1 MSNTEPLTLKARQDR
16 TIMNI
21 TSVEV
26 GEEESVLH
34 LQSKEDMKE
43 YGKVLSTVRF
53 RYNADRL
60 SGTYTGRGGGIVDEN
75 TMVSGTVM
83 GIWRREGSKIHMEEL
98 VAISD
103 GSQNLGRAVWDMRE
117 NTLAYN
123 SYVIR

>member
-1 MSNTEPLTLKARQDR
+1 MSNTEPLALKARQDR
-16 TIMNI
+16 TILNV

-26 GEEESVLH
+26 GTEESVLH
-34 LQSKEDMKE
+34 MQSNMSE

-60 SGTYTGRGGGIVDEN
+60 SGTFTGEGRGIVDEN
-75 TMVSGTVM
+75 TMVSGTGV

-98 VAISD
+98 VNISD

-117 NTLAYN
+117 NTLTYDA
-123 SYVIR
+123 YVIR

>member
-1 MSNTEPLTLKARQDR
+1 MSNTEPLALKARQDR
-16 TIMNI
+16 TILNV

-26 GEEESVLH
+26 GTEESVLH
-34 LQSKEDMKE
+34 MQSNMSE

-60 SGTYTGRGGGIVDEN
+60 SGTFTGEGRGIVDEN
-75 TMVSGTVM
+75 TMVSGTGV

-98 VAISD
+98 VNISD

-117 NTLAYN
+117 NTLTYDAY
-123 SYVIR
+123 VTR

>member
-1 MSNTEPLTLKARQDR
+1 MSNTEPLTLEARQNR

-26 GEEESVLH
+26 GTEESVLH
-34 LQSKEDMKE
+34 MQSKEDMSE
-43 YGKVLSTVRF
+43 YGKVLSTARF
-53 RYNADRL
+53 KYNADRL
-60 SGTYTGRGGGIVDEN
+60 SGTYTSEGRGIVDEN
-75 TMVSGTVM
+75 TMASGTGM

-98 VAISD
+98 VNIND